1 MATTMVGFSRFSK
14 TPFFTWLCLFLT
26 FIVIIIFASL
36 GPAEHSL
43 GTHIR
48 VVYMHGAWVWASLV
62 TFFLAGVCGGIGL
75 LTGRKPFHCWSS
87 AFGRTGIILWIT
99 YLPLSLW
106 AMQSNWNGLFL
117 AEPRWRLALIFAIS
131 GLLLQIGLSLA
142 NEPKLTS
149 ALNLGFIIA
158 LGVALRS
165 TPNVMHP
172 ASPIQNS
179 DAWRIQ
185 LFFSGVVLLVLFAAW
200 QIARWWYKRER
211 YCKAQ

>member
-1 MATTMVGFSRFSK
+1 MITAKANFSKFTK
-14 TPFFTWLCLFLT
+14 TPFFTWFCLGVT
-26 FIVIIIFASL
+26 FIAILIFTSL

-48 VVYMHGAWVWASLV
+48 IVYLHGAWVWASLT
-62 TFFLAGVCGGIGL
+62 TFFLAGVCGAIGL
-75 LTGRKPFHCWSS
+75 LTGRKSFHCWSS
-87 AFGRTGIILWIT
+87 ALGRTGLLLWLT

-131 GLLLQIGLSLA
+131 GVLLQVGMSLA
-142 NEPKLTS
+142 N
-149 ALNLGFIIA
+149 ALNLGFFFA
-158 LGVALRS
+158 LSIALRS

-172 ASPIQNS
+172 ASPILNS
-179 DAWRIQ
+179 EAWRIQ
-185 LFFSGVVLLVLFAAW
+185 LFFSGLVILTLLAAW

-211 YCKAQ
+211 YCTAQ

>member
-1 MATTMVGFSRFSK
+1 MTTVKARFSRFTK
-14 TPFFTWLCLFLT
+14 TPLFSSICLCAT
-26 FIVIIIFASL
+26 FIAIIIFATM

-48 VVYMHGAWVWASLV
+48 IVYLHGAWVWASLA

-75 LTGRKPFHCWSS
+75 LTGRKSFHCWSS
-87 AFGRTGIILWIT
+87 AFGRTGLILWIT

-131 GLLLQIGLSLA
+131 GVLLQVGLSLA

-149 ALNLGFIIA
+149 ALNLGFFIT
-158 LGVALRS
+158 LGIALRS

-172 ASPIQNS
+172 ASPILNS
-179 DAWRIQ
+179 DACHIQ
-185 LFFSGVVLLVLFAAW
+185 LFFSGLVLLTLLAAW
-200 QIARWWYKRER
+200 QITKWWYKRER
-211 YCKAQ
+211 YCTAQ

>member
-1 MATTMVGFSRFSK
+1 MTSVKVRFSK
-14 TPFFTWLCLFLT
+14 FTKTPLFTLICLCIT
-26 FIVIIIFASL
+26 FISILIFASF

-48 VVYMHGAWVWASLV
+48 VVYLHGAWVWASLA
-62 TFFLAGVCGGIGL
+62 TFFLAGVFGGIGL
-75 LTGRKPFHCWSS
+75 LTGRKTFHCWSC
-87 AFGRTGIILWIT
+87 AFGRTGLVLWLT

-117 AEPRWRLALIFAIS
+117 AEPRWRLALVFAIS
-131 GLLLQIGLSLA
+131 GLLLQVGLSLA
-142 NEPKLTS
+142 EEPKLTS
-149 ALNLGFIIA
+149 ALNLVFFVALVIA
-158 LGVALRS
+158 LWG

-172 ASPIQNS
+172 ASPILSS

-185 LFFSGVVLLVLFAAW
+185 LFFGGLVVLTLFAAW

-211 YCKAQ
+211 YCSA

>member
-1 MATTMVGFSRFSK
+1 MTTAKARFSK
-14 TPFFTWLCLFLT
+14 FTKTPYFTWFCLCAT
-26 FIVIIIFASL
+26 YIVIIIFTTF

-48 VVYMHGAWVWASLV
+48 IVYLHGAWVWSSLA

-87 AFGRTGIILWIT
+87 AFGRTGIILWLT

-131 GLLLQIGLSLA
+131 GVLLQVGTGLA
-142 NEPKLTS
+142 NEPRLTS
-149 ALNLGFIIA
+149 ALNLGFFIT
-158 LGVALRS
+158 LGIALRS

-172 ASPIQNS
+172 ASPILNS

-185 LFFSGVVLLVLFAAW
+185 LFFSGLVLLTLLAAW

-211 YCKAQ
+211 YCTAQ